1 MAVEKLLK
9 AHKEKR
15 AVFGLKEVTHSLV
28 LKNVDELFL
37 TPNLAPHITTKLNR
51 LASLSGATVTHVDSR
66 VEEFS
71 SHLKKPFNISVAAII
86 KTHRVSF

>member
-1 MAVEKLLK
+1 MVVEKLLK
-9 AHKEKR
+9 AHREKR
-15 AVFGLKEVTHSLV
+15 AVFGMKEVTHSLI
-28 LKNVDELFL
+28 LKDVSELFL

-51 LASLSGATVTHVDSR
+51 LASLSEARVTQVESR